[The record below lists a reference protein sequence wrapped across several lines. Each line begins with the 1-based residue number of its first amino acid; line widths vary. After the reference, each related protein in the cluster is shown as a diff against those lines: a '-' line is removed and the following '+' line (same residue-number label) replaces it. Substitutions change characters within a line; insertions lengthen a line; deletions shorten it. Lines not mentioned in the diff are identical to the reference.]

1 MTNEQKIELLA
12 DVFECEPAELK
23 PQMNVEDTG
32 NWDSMTKLSL
42 IVLMDDN
49 FSKKLTKD
57 ELKGFKTIADILAYM
72 G

>member
-12 DVFECEPAELK
+12 EVFDCEPAELK
-23 PQMNVEDTG
+23 PQMSVEDTG

-49 FSKKLTKD
+49 FGKKLTKD
-57 ELKGFKTIADILAYM
+57 VLKSFNTIADILAYM
-72 G
+72 E